1 MKRLKLFLAMLTNAL
16 ALSLLVLLLLDLRN
30 PYMEFLSSVPSR
42 VLMAALCLCA
52 LATAVF
58 FLAEQRQK

>member
-1 MKRLKLFLAMLTNAL
+1 MKRLKIFLAMLCSAL

-52 LATAVF
+52 LAAAW
-58 FLAEQRQK
+58 LYIMDQRRK

>member
-1 MKRLKLFLAMLTNAL
+1 MERLKTFLAMLTNAL

-42 VLMAALCLCA
+42 LLMAALCLCA
-52 LATAVF
+52 LATAS
-58 FLAEQRQK
+58 LYIAEQRRK